1 MQISM
6 IDVDICFIS
15 FVDEGGKLPC
25 KLRSEGL
32 GVLVDMSNV
41 QTYVLDCFCVGFVL
55 LNTLL
60 RERGHEVGVVRGEMV
75 FLLKRSVRRIE
86 ECCQLILLKLK

>member
-1 MQISM
+1 
-6 IDVDICFIS
+6 
-15 FVDEGGKLPC
+15 
-25 KLRSEGL
+25 
-32 GVLVDMSNV
+32 MSNM

-75 FLLKRSVRRIE
+75 FFIKKVS
-86 ECCQLILLKLK
+86 KKN